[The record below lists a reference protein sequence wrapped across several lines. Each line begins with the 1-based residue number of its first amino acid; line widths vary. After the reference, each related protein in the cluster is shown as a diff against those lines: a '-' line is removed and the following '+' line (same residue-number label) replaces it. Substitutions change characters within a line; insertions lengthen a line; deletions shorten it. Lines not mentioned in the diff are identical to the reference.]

1 MAVEA
6 RVKAGELDDE
16 AKDEPVS
23 DPVNEEIHKYRE
35 EHARQF
41 NFDLRAICEDLRAM
55 QRSANL
61 KVVRLPPQRVRPRS
75 RSQAT

>member
-16 AKDEPVS
+16 AKDEPVR

-41 NFDLRAICEDLRAM
+41 NFDLRAM